1 MSTIPITIQL
11 PPVTVQ
17 VPVPATVQGK
27 QGIQGPPGVD
37 ATQGPPHIPVTAVS
51 YGILDNNPAWAWQHD
66 AATPGTSVGTSA
78 YIDAV
83 NGRNFSFSETGLAGE
98 RYSCHF
104 ATDLSYPCNF
114 CYDGEFMF
122 ADPLAILMAEFDIN
136 QVLADGRTCIMDS
149 QYNST
154 TGMVQFDAWKDT
166 RIPGNPQQW
175 GTGWHRIRHFWHR
188 SADGNTVTF
197 DGAEKDGVWL
207 ASGMVSTTRTKP
219 RGWSP
224 VGYVGINV
232 QQEGAK
238 ASGAVS
244 VNGRNIRVWSW

>member
-51 YGILDNNPAWAWQHD
+51 YGVLDNNPAWAWQHD
-66 AATPGTSVGTSA
+66 AATPGTSSGSSA
-78 YIDAV
+78 YVDAV
-83 NGRNFSFSETGLAGE
+83 NGRNFQFTETLQAGE

-114 CYDGEFMF
+114 CYDAEIMLLDPSEF
-122 ADPLAILMAEFDIN
+122 LNLELDIN
-136 QVLADGRTCIMDS
+136 QVLQDGRTCIMDS
-149 QYNST
+149 QYAAGSGT
-154 TGMVQFDAWKDT
+154 VEFDGWKPT
-166 RIPGNPQQW
+166 RIVGNPQQW

-188 SADGNTVTF
+188 SPDGNAVTF
-197 DGAEKDGVWL
+197 DGAEKDGVYTPCGVT
-207 ASGMVSTTRTKP
+207 SMTRTSAL
-219 RGWSP
+219 RWSP
-224 VGYVGINV
+224 LGYVGVNA
-232 QQEGAK
+232 QAEGAK
-238 ASGAVS
+238 ASGP
-244 VNGRNIRVWSW
+244 VNFNMRNVQVWSW